1 MAKKIIY
8 SVIGIIS
15 IIFIIFSFILTY
27 QMGALS
33 DEFPSRANFSLYT
46 WLPLLF
52 SLISFIYCLYF
63 LLSKSKAASGKQ
75 TVFYIISVLLV
86 ILSAVFIA
94 TNYVNIQKIN
104 NEYKDKYDTSLLSYV
119 ENINIEDLESIIS
132 DKQSAIVYI
141 GRDDCSECAEVY
153 PDLSDICNKQKKL
166 IYYYNTMYDR
176 DLIPDKM
183 YKILDDYKVY
193 SVPAIAIV
201 KDGIIERS
209 FYGDSV
215 VKDIKKYI

>member
-1 MAKKIIY
+1 M
-8 SVIGIIS
+8 
-15 IIFIIFSFILTY
+15 
-27 QMGALS
+27 
-33 DEFPSRANFSLYT
+33 
-46 WLPLLF
+46 
-52 SLISFIYCLYF
+52 
-63 LLSKSKAASGKQ
+63 
-75 TVFYIISVLLV
+75 
-86 ILSAVFIA
+86 
-94 TNYVNIQKIN
+94 TNYFVEFI
-104 NEYKDKYDTSLLSYV
+104 LSYV

-153 PDLSDICNKQKKL
+153 PDLADICNKQKKL